1 MLAVPFLLLLVL
13 LLFVRVI
20 LVQLV
25 LGPGVHFLRQE
36 GFQSEPKKNVGF
48 FFFFFSIDVF
58 LGETVAFCPVDPCKV
73 THNES
78 GAVWGPPNF
87 TRKEIILK
95 GSSRA
100 TYDTYYQLPW

>member
-1 MLAVPFLLLLVL
+1 MLAVPFFLLLVL

-36 GFQSEPKKNVGF
+36 GFQSEPKENVVGF
-48 FFFFFSIDVF
+48 FFFVLLSINDVF
-58 LGETVAFCPVDPCKV
+58 LGETVAFCPADPCKV
-73 THNES
+73 IHYES

-100 TYDTYYQLPW
+100 T

>member
-1 MLAVPFLLLLVL
+1 MLAVPFFLLLVL

-36 GFQSEPKKNVGF
+36 GFQSEPKENVVGF
-48 FFFFFSIDVF
+48 FFFSINDAF
-58 LGETVAFCPVDPCKV
+58 LGETVAFCPADPCKV

-100 TYDTYYQLPW
+100 T